1 MPKINKELR
10 NDIKRE
16 IKVRKLVIK
25 RLKSPLAHAQALGEK
40 KRVER
45 LARIAELSEYKSY
58 YDAQEAYGFGCITEE
73 EFDTIVDFL
82 EHSEEMK
89 QIKSVEEHAANL
101 LAEFVN
107 RLQAEIA
114 GFEFE
119 LLPEKKQKEIRNK
132 NYELLKRRDERRKT
146 VERAI

>member
-1 MPKINKELR
+1 MAKIDKELR
-10 NDIKRE
+10 KDIKRE
-16 IKVRKLVIK
+16 ITVRKLVIK
-25 RLKSPLAHAQALGEK
+25 RLRSPLAHAQALGEK
-40 KRVER
+40 KRAER
-45 LARIAELSEYKSY
+45 MARIAELSEYKSF

-89 QIKSVEEHAANL
+89 QVKSAEEHAADI

-107 RLQAEIA
+107 RLQTEIA
-114 GFEFE
+114 EFEFE
-119 LLPEKKQKEIRNK
+119 LLPEKTKREIRNK

-146 VERAI
+146 AER

>member
-1 MPKINKELR
+1 MAKIDKALR
-10 NDIKRE
+10 NDIKKE
-16 IKVRKLVIK
+16 ITARKLVIK
-25 RLKSPLAHAQALGEK
+25 RLRSPLAHAQALGEK
-40 KRVER
+40 KHGER

-58 YDAQEAYGFGCITEE
+58 SDAQEAYGFGCITEE

-89 QIKSVEEHAANL
+89 QIKSVEEHAADI

-107 RLQAEIA
+107 RLQVEIA

-119 LLPEKKQKEIRNK
+119 LLPEKKKEEIRNK

-146 VERAI
+146 VERSI

>member
-1 MPKINKELR
+1 MVKVDKELR
-10 NDIKRE
+10 TDIKRE
-16 IKVRKLVIK
+16 ITVRKLVLK
-25 RLKSPLAHAQALGEK
+25 RLRSPLSHAQALGEK
-40 KRVER
+40 KRTER

-89 QIKSVEEHAANL
+89 LIKSPEEHAADI

-107 RLQAEIA
+107 RLQMEIA

-119 LLPEKKQKEIRNK
+119 LLPEKKQQEIRNK
-132 NYELLKRRDERRKT
+132 NYELLKRRGERRKT
-146 VERAI
+146 VEGSI